1 MMVESPK
8 ILADVV
14 NPIVIL
20 KAGIYNQEVS
30 DDIVKNINS
39 TSIFWD

>member
-8 ILADVV
+8 ILLDVD

-20 KAGIYNQEVS
+20 KAGVYNQEVS
-30 DDIVKNINS
+30 NDIVNNINLD
-39 TSIFWD
+39 TIFWE